1 MKEQRIEERE
11 TLVFR
16 ICLGEEE
23 EGGRE
28 EEGWPVE
35 GGRAGRVLGGRIAG
49 LSP

>member
-28 EEGWPVE
+28 QGCWPLE
-35 GGRAGRVLGGRIAG
+35 GGRAGRTSGGRIAD